1 MPLLSPLSLL
11 TPTRPLLIWAAV
23 ALACA
28 VVLAVEGILLFSG
41 RTRQVRGWRFGI
53 FLLLGSLFAVA
64 LAARMYDIHA
74 ELIRVRCNCEP
85 FQWTEPDV
93 ATPLILGTVLGSI
106 VLAFTVFGSVR
117 TLRFFRSPTA
127 PGMERYRARAPL
139 GGYFVLTFLAGV
151 GVWISANALPRLAQT
166 AYLIDPVRQGDGLG
180 VIPLYEATVSSL
192 CGALLLIIPLT
203 ILLSALY
210 RSRRA
215 TS

>member
-1 MPLLSPLSLL
+1 MPLLPFLP
-11 TPTRPLLIWAAV
+11 PTRPLLIWAAV

-28 VVLAVEGILLFSG
+28 VVLAVEGILLLSG

-64 LAARMYDIHA
+64 LAARLYDIRA

-85 FQWTEPDV
+85 FQWTEPDL
-93 ATPLILGTVLGSI
+93 ATPLILGTVLGSV
-106 VLAFTVFGSVR
+106 VLAFAVFGSVR

-127 PGMERYRARAPL
+127 PDVERYRAREQL
-139 GGYFVLTFLAGV
+139 GGYFILAFLAGA
-151 GVWISANALPRLAQT
+151 GVWISANALPRLAET

-180 VIPLYEATVSSL
+180 ILPLYEATVSSL
-192 CGALLLIIPLT
+192 CGAVLLFVPLA

>member
-1 MPLLSPLSLL
+1 MPFLPFLP
-11 TPTRPLLIWAAV
+11 PTRPLLIWAAV

-28 VVLAVEGILLFSG
+28 VVLAVEGILLLSG

-53 FLLLGSLFAVA
+53 FLLLGSLVAVA
-64 LAARMYDIHA
+64 LAARLYDIHA

-85 FQWTEPDV
+85 FQWTEPDL
-93 ATPLILGTVLGSI
+93 ATPLILGTVLGS
-106 VLAFTVFGSVR
+106 VGLAFTVFGSVR

-127 PGMERYRARAPL
+127 PDVERSIAREPL
-139 GGYFVLTFLAGV
+139 GGYFVLAFLAGA
-151 GVWISANALPRLAQT
+151 GVWISANALVRLAET

-180 VIPLYEATVSSL
+180 IIPLYEAAASSL
-192 CGALLLIIPLT
+192 CGALLLIVPLT

-215 TS
+215 RS